1 MYFGERC
8 MGWKII
14 LTWIVEKW
22 VAEMST
28 GFNRRLGPVA
38 GSWDGNEP
46 YVSIIETFSLYSR
59 ITVKLHK
66 ESHD

>member
-1 MYFGERC
+1 

-14 LTWIVEKW
+14 LMWIVEKW
-22 VAEMST
+22 FAEMST
-28 GFNRRLGPVA
+28 GFNRRSDPMA
-38 GSWDGNEP
+38 GSCVDGNEP
-46 YVSIIETFSLYSR
+46 YVFVIETFSLYSR